1 MNSKWILWTGHKYSS
16 TAASSGDRKCGK
28 GGEGALKV
36 PCSWGALG
44 SRQTHVRLIRI
55 GRLSEV
61 DLPETFI
68 PPLLWD
74 ASIFSSIRGFF
85 FSPILHIHHTAHLQD
100 CNWRLGLCLSKRPKT
115 EYAAARVGQSLVPSS
130 VFRSAHL
137 QYYTSRSHQTCD
149 PSNHSGTASVQ
160 PLSRDVRV
168 TIETG
173 LLFSNCM
180 QLESRTRKTF
190 VEKLQR
196 Y

>member
-85 FSPILHIHHTAHLQD
+85 FLQSYTSIILHTYRIV
-100 CNWRLGLCLSKRPKT
+100 T
-115 EYAAARVGQSLVPSS
+115 EDWVCAWA
-130 VFRSAHL
+130 
-137 QYYTSRSHQTCD
+137 
-149 PSNHSGTASVQ
+149 NVQ
-160 PLSRDVRV
+160 KL
-168 TIETG
+168 
-173 LLFSNCM
+173 NM
-180 QLESRTRKTF
+180 QLQELVKVWFRARFSDLHTSSITHQEATKRVIPAIIVAPRVF
-190 VEKLQR
+190 SLCPGMSALP
-196 Y
+196 